1 VNLAIAPVAITVNLV
16 ASIPGAVVALIRGQ
30 LPSRVPS
37 TILIAIGGFVPSL
50 TGSLARFEVTSA
62 FFLGE
67 LLGVV
72 FLFAGFLVSIEVFRE
87 IRIPFTKVVLHTR
100 RGAA

>member
-1 VNLAIAPVAITVNLV
+1 MEPN
-16 ASIPGAVVALIRGQ
+16 VVLPLTSSLLSFVFAL
-30 LPSRVPS
+30 
-37 TILIAIGGFVPSL
+37 
-50 TGSLARFEVTSA
+50 LARFGATEA

-87 IRIPFTKVVLHTR
+87 TRIPFTSIALHTR
-100 RGAA
+100 RSGA

>member
-1 VNLAIAPVAITVNLV
+1 MT
-16 ASIPGAVVALIRGQ
+16 
-30 LPSRVPS
+30 
-37 TILIAIGGFVPSL
+37 
-50 TGSLARFEVTSA
+50 EA
-62 FFLGE
+62 FFLDE

-87 IRIPFTKVVLHTR
+87 IRIPFTHVVLHTR